1 MAIKV
6 SAHLKIFFNN
16 KTWIYYLSSKEYRIK
31 LYLKAHLTQNLK
43 SKNYIF
49 NREFSNR
56 LYIYIYIISDFKE
69 LNYTKNTNY
78 VVYSH
83 IKGPVNSESSQM
95 RCNNN
100 SGFKHEECNM
110 FKMEKNTVF
119 GWQLHFS
126 SNKIF

>member
-1 MAIKV
+1 MAIRV
-6 SAHLKIFFNN
+6 SAHLKIIFNN

-43 SKNYIF
+43 AKITYLTMSFPID
-49 NREFSNR
+49 
-56 LYIYIYIISDFKE
+56 YIYIHIYIISDFKE

-95 RCNNN
+95 HCNN
-100 SGFKHEECNM
+100 SGFKH
-110 FKMEKNTVF
+110 
-119 GWQLHFS
+119 
-126 SNKIF
+126 